1 MSTAGAVLR
10 AMDPSTTKGT
20 IMNQLADT
28 IRTIFERYL
37 DESVY
42 FRIPL
47 SKRAYKRSCQRQ
59 PLSPVATPYQ
69 PMAPVRLLYVY
80 EMDEYSPCYA
90 HHSPMHLL

>member
-1 MSTAGAVLR
+1 MSTAGAVLW
-10 AMDPSTTKGT
+10 AMDPSRTKGT
-20 IMNQLADT
+20 ITMNQLADT

-69 PMAPVRLLYVY
+69 PMAPVRLLYVRV
-80 EMDEYSPCYA
+80 
-90 HHSPMHLL
+90 